1 VEEQEEDV
9 PMSGNPYVPHTAGD
23 ALLALTLFMGAASAS
38 APDASGRFTAELDAG
53 PVAIYRANGYQTW
66 ERFVSIPAGTV
77 CEVRSFVGWDRG
89 SVGEASLEL
98 NVSGF
103 RLYERSSHK
112 EGEGIYDAWSVRRAR
127 LDVGPGAFVHMVMG
141 AAQTGPN
148 THDGGLS
155 TRVHFAFRLRMSDRG
170 DCD

>member
-1 VEEQEEDV
+1 M
-9 PMSGNPYVPHTAGD
+9 PMPGYAYVPGTAGD
-23 ALLALTLFMGAASAS
+23 ALLALSIVVGAASAS
-38 APDASGRFTAELDAG
+38 APDASGRFTVEFDAG
-53 PVAIYRANGYQTW
+53 PVVIYHANGYRTW
-66 ERFVSIPAGTV
+66 ERLVSIPSGTV

-98 NVSGF
+98 NVGGF
-103 RLYERSSHK
+103 RLYERSDHK
-112 EGEGIYDAWSVRRAR
+112 EGEGIYDAWSVRSAR
-127 LDVGPGAFVHMVMG
+127 LEVGTGALVHMVMG

-148 THDGGLS
+148 THDDGLS